1 MKTGRGTRWENT
13 QTFDFNSVIPDVH
26 FRFSRIRFWLVLLAF
41 HLITFTL
48 FCNWNCIF
56 CNCQVLNCSFDLGVE
71 FPIERML
78 IQTDLSTMVGT
89 WINPE
94 LHKPYWLQ
102 IVGYEFSAA
111 GHKFVIFV
119 SQHREMPCTPS
130 HWSVLDVTLQCPHS
144 PGRPLSEAGCAW

>member
-26 FRFSRIRFWLVLLAF
+26 FRFSRIRFWLVLLAS

-111 GHKFVIFV
+111 VLIQWGIFC
-119 SQHREMPCTPS
+119 SC
-130 HWSVLDVTLQCPHS
+130 HWNFKIVDC
-144 PGRPLSEAGCAW
+144 GCSNYYRRHVVNEKYLGKGCI